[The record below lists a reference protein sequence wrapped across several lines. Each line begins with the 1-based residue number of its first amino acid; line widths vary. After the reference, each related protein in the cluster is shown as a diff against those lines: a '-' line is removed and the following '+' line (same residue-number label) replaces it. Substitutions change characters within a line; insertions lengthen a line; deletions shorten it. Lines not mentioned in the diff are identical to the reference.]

1 MQTLKVHLAPTG
13 DWPSDHGK
21 PCQTG
26 PKEPMPAHQKIT
38 GDNKLYIYIFA
49 FFCMWFFSVG
59 FAGFF

>member
-49 FFCMWFFSVG
+49 FFCM
-59 FAGFF
+59 

>member
-13 DWPSDHGK
+13 DWPSDHGM

-26 PKEPMPAHQKIT
+26 PKEPMPAHRKIT

-49 FFCMWFFSVG
+49 FFCM
-59 FAGFF
+59 

>member
-26 PKEPMPAHQKIT
+26 PKEPMPAHRKIT
-38 GDNKLYIYIFA
+38 GDNKLHIYIFA
-49 FFCMWFFSVG
+49 FFCM
-59 FAGFF
+59 